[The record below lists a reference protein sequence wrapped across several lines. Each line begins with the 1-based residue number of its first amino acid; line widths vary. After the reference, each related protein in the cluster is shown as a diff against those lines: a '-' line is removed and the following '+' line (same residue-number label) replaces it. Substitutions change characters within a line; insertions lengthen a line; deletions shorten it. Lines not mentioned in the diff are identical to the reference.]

1 MLIFELI
8 YTIYMNKS
16 KMLFAVSIT
25 VLVVSMSLHSLMVM
39 PQADAQEVT
48 PYPSREKTIS
58 VTGSAVSSVKPD
70 MVIVQLGVETQ
81 EKTAKEALRSNSNM
95 MSQTIDAI
103 KKIGIT
109 EDEISTSTLNI
120 YPVYEGHQ
128 DKETG
133 VYTTVLVGYK
143 ASNILSIHTKKMDK
157 AGDIIDAAVDSG
169 VNRVDSIMFAL
180 SPETQLKVKDD
191 LLEQAVLNAKSKAE
205 KALSPLDY
213 QIIGVKMVSLNE
225 SYPTPYPMPEYAYA
239 KGAAMDSA
247 PTQVFAS
254 NQDVSTTANVVFI
267 IGSK

>member
-1 MLIFELI
+1 
-8 YTIYMNKS
+8 MNKA
-16 KMLFAVSIT
+16 KMIFAASIA
-25 VLVVSMSLHSLMVM
+25 VLVVSLSLHSVMMM

-70 MVIVQLGVETQ
+70 IVLVQLGVETQ
-81 EKTAKEALRSNSNM
+81 EKTAKEALSSNSNM
-95 MSQTIDAI
+95 MSETIDAI
-103 KKIGIT
+103 KKVGIT
-109 EDEISTSTLNI
+109 EDEISTSSLNI

-128 DKETG
+128 DKDTG
-133 VYTTVLVGYK
+133 VYTSVLVGYK

-157 AGDIIDAAVDSG
+157 AGDIIDAAVASG
-169 VNRVDSIMFAL
+169 VNRVDSVMFSL

-191 LLEQAVLNAKSKAE
+191 LLEKAVLNAKSKAE
-205 KALSPLDY
+205 KALTPLDY
-213 QIIGVKMVSLNE
+213 QIIGVKAVSLNE
-225 SYPTPYPMPEYAYA
+225 YSPVPVPMPEFAYA

-254 NQDVSTTANVVFI
+254 NQDVSTSASVVFI